1 MHKWSNAGL
10 LVTILS
16 TYIKRSPVSLPAV
29 YYGGR
34 LRGVMRRGN
43 ANLFS
48 ASLRHWKCCPP
59 HHQWGWCTP
68 FSMRFLSPYCPPFPL
83 PWAHWPEASLMSF
96 LPMSPPVLEP
106 LKFMLPGLS
115 SLAGFSNPIIL
126 SQHWTFQWQ
135 PRCRSIS
142 DLFLRMEPDSWAPYY
157 RLHRVR
163 KKRSSQLPGWF
174 GLRTEYNDKDTK
186 LKQKKFNSWT
196 YFLTALLHYEKW

>member
-16 TYIKRSPVSLPAV
+16 TYLKRSPVSLPAV

-126 SQHWTFQWQ
+126 STE
-135 PRCRSIS
+135 PSS
-142 DLFLRMEPDSWAPYY
+142 DSLGVGLSQICFFGWSLTPELPITGCTGLGRNA
-157 RLHRVR
+157 RV
-163 KKRSSQLPGWF
+163 SCLA
-174 GLRTEYNDKDTK
+174 GLD
-186 LKQKKFNSWT
+186 
-196 YFLTALLHYEKW
+196 